1 MNPEQQVAYWK
12 ANLRYILVLL
22 AIWFG
27 VSCVAG
33 VLLADRLDALR
44 LFGFPLGFWFGQ
56 QGSQLVFVL
65 LVTVYVKLM
74 NALDRRHGVFER

>member
-1 MNPEQQVAYWK
+1 MKPELQEAYWK
-12 ANLRYILVLL
+12 ANLRYVIVLL
-22 AIWFG
+22 AIWFA

-33 VLLADRLDALR
+33 VLLADALDRFR

-56 QGSQLVFVL
+56 QGSQLVFVI
-65 LVTVYVKLM
+65 LVAVYVRLM

>member
-1 MNPEQQVAYWK
+1 MKPEQQIAYWK
-12 ANLRYILVLL
+12 ANLRYVLVLL
-22 AIWFG
+22 AIWFA

-33 VLLADRLDALR
+33 VLLADRLDGLR

-56 QGSQLVFVL
+56 QGSQIVFVL
-65 LVTVYVKLM
+65 LVAVYVKLM